1 MSLTTKSPIR
11 AATDSVLDDIRT
23 QAVVNIRDGME
34 KIRPHYTLDVEKAY
48 DQMLRRVVNRCARR
62 TLDKSGKRIAFAL
75 PDQGIIVNINLC
87 KDPELIKEVNRLMK
101 RQLDGFKASVTRVEE
116 RLKVLTGQITM
127 DEIIRQMEEE
137 NRTKEV

>member
-1 MSLTTKSPIR
+1 MNLTNRSPIR

-48 DQMLRRVVNRCARR
+48 DQRLRRVVNRCARR

-75 PDQGIIVNINLC
+75 PEQGIIVNISLC
-87 KDPELIKEVNRLMK
+87 KDPELIKAVNKLMK
-101 RQLDGFKASVTRVEE
+101 KQLDGFKASVDRVEE

-127 DEIIRQMEEE
+127 DDIFKRMEEE
-137 NRTKEV
+137 NRTKEA

>member
-48 DQMLRRVVNRCARR
+48 DQRLRRVVNRCARR
-62 TLDKSGKRIAFAL
+62 TLDKSGNRIAFAL
-75 PDQGIIVNINLC
+75 PEQGIIVNISLC
-87 KDPELIKEVNRLMK
+87 KDPELIKAVNKLMK
-101 RQLDGFKASVTRVEE
+101 KQLDGFKASVDRVEE

-137 NRTKEV
+137 NRTKEA